1 MKKSIFLAIAIA
13 LIIFT
18 FSCKKANQAPVI
30 GVDEP
35 AINSTYISGNEVHIE
50 GTTTDDYGLKTGY
63 LSIIKTADSTVL
75 YNYTLSDA
83 TTKTSYYFHQ
93 HYIPTVTASTPMK
106 VYVVFEDKEGLKTSQ
121 SINITVN
128 P

>member
-13 LIIFT
+13 LTIFT

-30 GVDEP
+30 SLNEP
-35 AINSTYISGNEVHIE
+35 AANSTYISGDEVHME

-63 LSIIKTADSTVL
+63 LSVIKTADSSIL
-75 YNYTLSDA
+75 FNYSLSDA
-83 TTKTSYYFHQ
+83 ATKTSYYFHQ

-106 VYVVFEDKEGLKTSQ
+106 VYIVFEDKEGLKTSQ
-121 SINITVN
+121 KIDITVN

>member
-1 MKKSIFLAIAIA
+1 MKQSIFLAIAIA
-13 LIIFT
+13 ISIFT

-30 GVDEP
+30 ELDEP
-35 AINSTYISGNEVHIE
+35 AANSTYVSGDEVHIE

-63 LSIIKTADSTVL
+63 LSVIKTADSSIL
-75 YNYTLSDA
+75 YNYALTDA
-83 TTKTSYYFHQ
+83 STKTSYYFHQ

-106 VYVVFEDKEGLKTSQ
+106 VYIVFEDKEGLKTSKDVA
-121 SINITVN
+121 ITVN

>member
-13 LIIFT
+13 LTIFT

-30 GVDEP
+30 SLNEP
-35 AINSTYISGNEVHIE
+35 AANSTYISGDEVHIE
-50 GTTTDDYGLKTGY
+50 GTTTDDYGLKNGY
-63 LSIIKTADSTVL
+63 LSVIKTADSSIL
-75 YNYTLSDA
+75 FNYSLSDA
-83 TTKTSYYFHQ
+83 ATKTSYYFHQ

-106 VYVVFEDKEGLKTSQ
+106 VYVVFEDKEGLKTSKE
-121 SINITVN
+121 IAITVN